1 MSNTV
6 LFLAVTVIIAL
17 ILLSITTPPNGTT
30 LCALK
35 DGGISAIA
43 QILPNHYGI
52 DRYISAKQ
60 RMFQLMYLLYVR
72 PASPIMSSTAD
83 KLKSD
88 MEDLSELYLEQHP
101 ASTVPSLLQKL
112 FEDGVYQARQGW
124 SIIFPQKS
132 LEALATAMKKDNIMP
147 NVSIESYISQVNETF
162 TAIANVSDKLFRREY
177 NLASKMWENN
187 VEARYFL
194 SEA

>member
-72 PASPIMSSTAD
+72 PASPIMNSTGD
-83 KLKSD
+83 NLKSD

-124 SIIFPQKS
+124 SIIFPQNS

-194 SEA
+194 REA